1 MKSLFAFSS
10 QGESHKRRENEIENI
25 RFGRKFPCQDKSC
38 AETLTAV
45 DKIEFDFI
53 CVCDG
58 HSGEPYF
65 RSEKGAKYAIEVL
78 KDILLRN
85 MKRISELAMQKEFE
99 KIKNQLALSI
109 TKRWTEKVLKDLT
122 ESPITENEFSNL
134 ERANLKAAKDYKIGK
149 NLTSVY
155 GCTLISFFKTE
166 SFWFALQIGDGDFSV
181 SYDGNHFDF
190 PMPEDENCFLNET
203 TSLCDSDAV
212 KEFRFCAGEK
222 IPECVFCS
230 SDGVS
235 NSFKNKNQFV
245 KFYSSVYDLFSWT
258 EYSKCQ
264 KLQCVTPQFCNPLCK
279 ETLALNEIQ
288 NYLPLLSKKGSGDDV
303 SLAGIVN
310 IDEKII
316 QSIKDYKRGFLLYKN
331 SCNGQKSKGK
341 SLLVFS
347 AKNGNSKAWF
357 RCGEICSAE
366 YEEEKLLAEK
376 ISKLEKAQKCFEQA
390 KKLGIVEAEEKIN
403 QIKVVLNK
411 IYTENLSS
419 DIKIQ
424 NQVADLLKP
433 MQMNIGERLDNVEN
447 QVSKK
452 IIELSE
458 NAVRQ
463 KE

>member
-10 QGESHKRRENEIENI
+10 QGESHKRRENETENLKA
-25 RFGRKFPCQDKSC
+25 GRKFPCQDKSC
-38 AETLTAV
+38 AETLTTA
-45 DKIEFDFI
+45 DKIIFDFI

-58 HSGEPYF
+58 HGGEPYF

-85 MKRISELAMQKEFE
+85 MKRISVLAMQKEFE

-109 TKRWTEKVLKDLT
+109 TKRWTEKVLRDLT

-134 ERANLKAAKDYKIGK
+134 ERSNLKAAEDYKIGK
-149 NLTSVY
+149 NLTSIY

-166 SFWFALQIGDGDFSV
+166 SFWFALQIGDGDFTI
-181 SYDGNHFDF
+181 SYDGKHFDF

-212 KEFRFCAGEK
+212 KEFRFCAEYK
-222 IPECVFCS
+222 IPKCVFCS

-235 NSFKNKNQFV
+235 NSFKTENQFV

-258 EYSKCQ
+258 EYSKCK
-264 KLQCVTPQFCNPLCK
+264 KLQCETPQFCNPLCK

-288 NYLPLLSKKGSGDDV
+288 NYLPFLSKKGSGDDV
-303 SLAGIVN
+303 SLAGIAD

-316 QSIKDYKRGFLLYKN
+316 QSIKDYNRGFLLYKN

-341 SLLVFS
+341 SLLIFS

-357 RCGEICSAE
+357 RCGEICYAE

-376 ISKLEKAQKCFEQA
+376 ISKLEKAEKCFAQA
-390 KKLGIVEAEEKIN
+390 KKLGIVEAEVKIN
-403 QIKVVLNK
+403 QIKDILSK
-411 IYTENLSS
+411 ISTETSSS
-419 DIKIQ
+419 DIKIP
-424 NQVADLLKP
+424 NQTADFFKS
-433 MQMNIGERLDNVEN
+433 MKMNIDERFGKIED

-458 NAVRQ
+458 NAVQ
-463 KE
+463 